1 MILTTKVFEKNLDAF
16 YNAAKLIVNQGG
28 QGSSK
33 TYSVL
38 QLLYFIAKK
47 SKKSL
52 IISVCSYA
60 LPHLK
65 GGAIRDFE
73 NILKSD
79 GVDIEKVRNKSDW
92 TYHINNSIVE
102 FFGIV
107 GNESKAT
114 GPRRDILYV
123 NEANRK
129 VDYDV
134 FELMNARTHKC
145 TFLDYNPR
153 AEFWYHTKIK
163 DNFEHVFIKSTF
175 LDNIYLPEREVQN
188 ILSKKNKKGFEN
200 WWKVYGLGEL
210 GQVEGAIFNNW
221 SFGEFNSNLA
231 YGYGLDFGVRDMDG
245 MIKCAIDK
253 TNKKIY
259 LKEEIYQNGLSTD
272 NLFKIIQSR
281 NVGQK
286 LIVAD
291 SAGTRTILDFKNKGL
306 NIRAV
311 EKGKIIEDIKML
323 MDYELIVDNDSF
335 NLQKELNT
343 YVWVDERGEIPIDE
357 NNHLLDPMRY
367 YCRTILN
374 PIIKRKGMR
383 VA

>member
-1 MILTTKVFEKNLDAF
+1 MQTTKVFKRNLNA
-16 YNAAKLIVNQGG
+16 YINAAKLIVNQGG

-38 QLLYFIAKK
+38 QLLYFIAKT
-47 SKKSL
+47 SNKSL
-52 IISVCSYA
+52 VISICSYA

-145 TFLDYNPR
+145 TFLDYNPC

-221 SFGEFNSNLA
+221 SFGEFDSNLA

-374 PIIKRKGMR
+374 PIVKRKGMR

>member
-1 MILTTKVFEKNLDAF
+1 MQTTKVFKKNL
-16 YNAAKLIVNQGG
+16 NAYVNAVKLIVNQGG

-38 QLLYFIAKK
+38 QLLYFIAKT
-47 SKKSL
+47 SDKSL

-129 VDYDV
+129 VNYDV

-175 LDNIYLPEREVQN
+175 LDNTYLPEREVQN
-188 ILSKKNKKGFEN
+188 ILSKKDKKGFEN

-221 SFGEFNSNLA
+221 SFGEFDTNLA

-374 PIIKRKGMR
+374 PIVKRKGMR
-383 VA
+383 IA

>member
-1 MILTTKVFEKNLDAF
+1 MQTTKVFKRNLNA
-16 YNAAKLIVNQGG
+16 YVNAAKLIVNQGG

-38 QLLYFIAKK
+38 QLLYFIAKT
-47 SKKSL
+47 SNKSL
-52 IISVCSYA
+52 VISICSYA

-221 SFGEFNSNLA
+221 SFGEFDTNLA

-383 VA
+383 VV

>member
-38 QLLYFIAKK
+38 QLLYFIAKT
-47 SKKSL
+47 SNKSL
-52 IISVCSYA
+52 VISICSYA

-221 SFGEFNSNLA
+221 SFGEFDTNLA

-383 VA
+383 VV

>member
-1 MILTTKVFEKNLDAF
+1 MQTTKVFKKNL
-16 YNAAKLIVNQGG
+16 NAYVNTAKLIVNQGG

-38 QLLYFIAKK
+38 QLLYFIAKT
-47 SKKSL
+47 SNKSL
-52 IISVCSYA
+52 VISICSYA

-145 TFLDYNPR
+145 TFMDYNPR

-175 LDNIYLPEREVQN
+175 LDNIYLPDREVQN

-221 SFGEFNSNLA
+221 SFGEFDINLA

>member
-1 MILTTKVFEKNLDAF
+1 MLTTKVFKKNLNA
-16 YNAAKLIVNQGG
+16 YVNAAKLIVNQGG

-38 QLLYFIAKK
+38 QLLYFIAKT
-47 SKKSL
+47 SDKSL

-79 GVDIEKVRNKSDW
+79 DIDIEKVRNKSDW

-129 VDYDV
+129 VDYEV

-175 LDNIYLPEREVQN
+175 LDNTYLPEREVQN
-188 ILSKKNKKGFEN
+188 ILSKKDKKGFEN

-221 SFGEFNSNLA
+221 SFGDFNNDLA

-272 NLFKIIQSR
+272 NLFNIIKSR

-383 VA
+383 VV